1 MKYEIVG
8 MQQVPVGGRTHAC
21 VLVPRDPLLY
31 RCWCPSPKGPIVL
44 SLLLPLSCVGMD
56 RLNFAP
62 SGAYHASLNVSTRRP
77 GVAFVACG
85 LLSVVVAQC
94 TRRCVNGRWFA
105 RDGRLPAGAANCPL
119 VRARTAPLVC
129 AGASPFHCSFQVRC
143 RLGRCRRSCAAYLT
157 RRNFFLIFDPFCRAP
172 LDRGA
177 RQTPKHAPRSMHA
190 TPSGVASV
198 ARRVFARALGCG
210 TLCGHGALFPY
221 VP

>member
-44 SLLLPLSCVGMD
+44 SSLLPLSCVGMD

-129 AGASPFHCSFQVRC
+129 AGANCPSCVCGRFSFSLFLPSALSPWAMSPFLCCVP
-143 RLGRCRRSCAAYLT
+143 
-157 RRNFFLIFDPFCRAP
+157 NEKEFLPDFRPF
-172 LDRGA
+172 LSGA
-177 RQTPKHAPRSMHA
+177 S
-190 TPSGVASV
+190 
-198 ARRVFARALGCG
+198 
-210 TLCGHGALFPY
+210 
-221 VP
+221 